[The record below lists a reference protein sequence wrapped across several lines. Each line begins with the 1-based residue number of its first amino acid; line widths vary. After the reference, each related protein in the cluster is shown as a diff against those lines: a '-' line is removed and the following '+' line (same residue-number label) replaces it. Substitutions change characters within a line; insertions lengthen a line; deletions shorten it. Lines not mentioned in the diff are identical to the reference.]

1 MSRRLDSHYLLDL
14 LRQVAEWSETD
25 DGEPVLACQEPDGP
39 VGQYTF
45 TDQEPTSAE
54 TFDLRPIFP
63 DELWKKIVDLLVYDS
78 PSATPPQYVYVASSW
93 RNSVQP
99 VVCQA
104 LASAGVE
111 HYDFKNPPG
120 GTGFSWREVKTA
132 GEPSVQHW
140 CENCAQPI
148 FHARYRDTPGS
159 RYEPDYDPAAD
170 LVTWRHRGG
179 YASCHGDGFVFAKPS
194 TVKPKGSDWES
205 ARGELAEQTH
215 EAAEYL
221 QMIEHPRASEG
232 FISDFNAMQRADTFV
247 LVLPCGKSAHLEL
260 GWAVGAG
267 KRTAILLE
275 DPVEP
280 ELMYKMVDYIAPS
293 LPELLT
299 WLGLRVEVAD
309 HG

>member
-14 LRQVAEWSETD
+14 LRQVAEWSETE

-111 HYDFKNPPG
+111 HYDFKNP
-120 GTGFSWREVKTA
+120 RV
-132 GEPSVQHW
+132 V
-140 CENCAQPI
+140 
-148 FHARYRDTPGS
+148 PGS
-159 RYEPDYDPAAD
+159 RGARSRP
-170 LVTWRHRGG
+170 L
-179 YASCHGDGFVFAKPS
+179 AS
-194 TVKPKGSDWES
+194 
-205 ARGELAEQTH
+205 
-215 EAAEYL
+215 
-221 QMIEHPRASEG
+221 RAS
-232 FISDFNAMQRADTFV
+232 ST
-247 LVLPCGKSAHLEL
+247 
-260 GWAVGAG
+260 GA
-267 KRTAILLE
+267 RTARSRSSTLGTATHPVPATNPTTTRPPIL
-275 DPVEP
+275 
-280 ELMYKMVDYIAPS
+280 
-293 LPELLT
+293 
-299 WLGLRVEVAD
+299 
-309 HG
+309 